1 MHSTFRRICRDI
13 LRFNSFDRALVLE
26 MLHKYAFLYLSD
38 IKSEKRN
45 KLYMDEDLAALCNA
59 LEKIAM
65 TQDFASIVQASKIA
79 LFLEDDTLLRKVK
92 FTNTLTKITQTS
104 SMSMRYSNS

>member
-1 MHSTFRRICRDI
+1 
-13 LRFNSFDRALVLE
+13 
-26 MLHKYAFLYLSD
+26 
-38 IKSEKRN
+38 
-45 KLYMDEDLAALCNA
+45 MDEDLAALCNA